1 MPTEELR
8 EMCKDYSIG
17 IDIQMTA
24 EIMAITVNKD
34 GIKATKQIS
43 SQDMELTSVS
53 EEVVIKET
61 ILQLLRE
68 IESKTI

>member
-1 MPTEELR
+1 MSTEELR

>member
-1 MPTEELR
+1 MSTQELR

-34 GIKATKQIS
+34 SIKATKQIS

>member
-1 MPTEELR
+1 MSTEELR
-8 EMCKDYSIG
+8 EMCKDYSIR
-17 IDIQMTA
+17 IDISMTA

>member
-1 MPTEELR
+1 MSTQELR

>member
-1 MPTEELR
+1 MSTQELR

-24 EIMAITVNKD
+24 EIMAITVDKD

>member
-1 MPTEELR
+1 MSTQELR

-34 GIKATKQIS
+34 GIKAAKQIS